1 MIISVQGIILY
12 ASFEGIRHRENIGFP
27 NHNFT
32 VDPYFN
38 FTIQPGEERCFEIM
52 INDNVAEDRYENLY
66 YYIGVYNKNMPY
78 QRSSGRI
85 RIEDDEG
92 MLSKNV

>member
-1 MIISVQGIILY
+1 MLNSYNTGTYAVCTMSLYIL
-12 ASFEGIRHRENIGFP
+12 
-27 NHNFT
+27 
-32 VDPYFN
+32 
-38 FTIQPGEERCFEIM
+38 